1 MNWFRRFTP
10 LRVAI
15 VLFVG
20 YQLVTFASTP
30 SNFNG
35 SGGSAWGG
43 VAMIA
48 VLFWGMVLWLVD
60 VLMRRSIDDGRIT
73 WLIQLALILAMYLF
87 LDW

>member
-1 MNWFRRFTP
+1 
-10 LRVAI
+10 
-15 VLFVG
+15 
-20 YQLVTFASTP
+20 
-30 SNFNG
+30 
-35 SGGSAWGG
+35 
-43 VAMIA
+43 MIA